1 MIYFDNLE
9 FDIQIKYE
17 VYLLNKYLIKH
28 YDSETSKALL
38 MANNNN
44 LDKLARALG
53 EIDIEFFCLYFMSDI
68 FVVKGLSE
76 DNTIPNDHKPNV
88 ARQLSKGHYELW
100 NIANDIFVKDKHD
113 KVAII
118 EPRGFA
124 KTTIF
129 DMAVSVWLHCYEKS
143 LFTLLGAKTDSDA
156 TQFLDSIKKVF
167 NDNTKII
174 KCFGKLINIKVIKS
188 NGERYTVNS
197 NEVEFTNGTYIK
209 TVGSGTSVRGNNWGG
224 IRPTVFIGDDF
235 QDEKNILTDAA
246 REKQYSKWTK
256 EIEEVGDKA
265 VFRNSKKIKAATK
278 IIAIGTVLHIDCL
291 MSKLSR
297 NNDYFTILRRA
308 IILEPGQTVED
319 IFENTLWQQ
328 CHHIYFDEKLNKDER
343 KAKAKQFY
351 EDHKS
356 EMQFPVWWPEKWDC
370 FNDLAVKYWEDRKAF
385 MSELMNDASSIGE
398 KWFKSVRIQT
408 KAEIGNHDFT
418 KTMLC
423 VDPAST
429 TNKKSD
435 FTAIIVGSK
444 ATNDFTYI
452 RDLIMKKLS
461 FEQYCKEVVE
471 MLERNLD
478 VTHINI
484 EKNTYQGADVVKI
497 KELIEKSPILKDKQY
512 EWINEMQRKNK
523 DEKISTVVDPVN
535 NGQIIICSDCEDSK
549 AAIEQI
555 KDFQGQLYTIHD
567 DMIDCIS
574 ELEIKIKTI
583 ETIGEVTIL
592 DRRKFGL

>member
-1 MIYFDNLE
+1 MIYFDNLKFNTE
-9 FDIQIKYE
+9 VKYE
-17 VYLLNKYLIKH
+17 VYLLNKYLNKH
-28 YDSETSKALL
+28 YDSITADKLLKA
-38 MANNNN
+38 NSSD
-44 LDKLARALG
+44 LDKLAKALG
-53 EIDIEFFCLYFMSDI
+53 EIDIEFFCLYFMSDT
-68 FVVKGLSE
+68 FVVK
-76 DNTIPNDHKPNV
+76 DTNV

-100 NIANDIFVKDKHD
+100 DIANDIFIKDKHD
-113 KVAII
+113 KAAII

-129 DMAVSVWLHCYEKS
+129 DMAVSVWLHCYKKS
-143 LFTLLGAKTDSDA
+143 LFTLLGAKTDTDA

-167 NDNTKII
+167 NENEKIT
-174 KCFGKLINIKVIKS
+174 KCFGKLINAKKF
-188 NGERYTVNS
+188 TVNA

-209 TVGSGTSVRGNNWGG
+209 TVGSGTSVRGANWGG
-224 IRPTVFIGDDF
+224 VRPTVFIGDDF

-265 VFRNSKKIKAATK
+265 VFRNGNKIKAATK

-319 IFENTLWQQ
+319 IFESDLWQQ
-328 CHHIYFDEKLNKDER
+328 CHDIYFDEKLNKDER
-343 KAKAKQFY
+343 KSKAKQFY
-351 EDHKS
+351 EDHKE

-398 KWFKSVRIQT
+398 KWFKSVRTQT
-408 KAEIGNHDFT
+408 KEEIETHDFV
-418 KTMLC
+418 KTMLS

-435 FTAIIVGSK
+435 STNIMVGSK

-452 RDLIMKKLS
+452 RDIVHRKMT
-461 FEQYCKEVVE
+461 FNQYCEKVVE
-471 MLERNLD
+471 VLERNLD
-478 VTHINI
+478 VTHINV
-484 EKNTYQGADVVKI
+484 EKNTYQGADVIKI
-497 KELIEKSPILKDKQY
+497 KELIAASEILKGKSY
-512 EWINEMQRKNK
+512 EWINEMQKKNK
-523 DEKISTVVDPVN
+523 DEKISTIVDPVN
-535 NGQIIICSDCEDSK
+535 NGQIIIVSDCEDSK
-549 AAIEQI
+549 KAIEEI
-555 KDFQGQLYTIHD
+555 EDFQGQLYSVHD
-567 DMIDCIS
+567 DAPDNLA
-574 ELEIKIKTI
+574 ELENKIKTI
-583 ETIGEVTIL
+583 KSLASFSIVY
-592 DRRKFGL
+592 R